1 MKICTLTIHFGV
13 NHGSALQAYALFK
26 YLSQLGHDVKVIDY
40 IPKRYNAWYSI
51 KIKKKNHPLI
61 VKLAYYLVTSPKII
75 SQRRIFE
82 QFLSENVKFTERYYS
97 MEELL
102 GRPPVADVYIAGS
115 DQIWN
120 KEYNGEDEYSYF
132 LPFVKE
138 DKKKIA
144 YAASFGRSEIEKIE
158 QDEISPY
165 LKKFDHISVREDSGL
180 SILKKCGI
188 NEGVTVLDP
197 TLLLTK
203 EDWRKFS
210 LSINNIKDGFLLI
223 YVMDHKYEKLIEY
236 GDQIAKR
243 FNLKIYV
250 ICFKK
255 IKDRRIDVCFTNIS
269 PREFLYLFDKASYV
283 VTNSYHGVL
292 FSINFEKQFIA
303 VAKEKYNTR
312 IDSILRLMK
321 LEDRFVYNDFYIE
334 KAVERIDYANV
345 SIHLHNARIKSAEFL
360 NNALKVPKSN
370 KCI

>member
-13 NHGSALQAYALFK
+13 NHGSALQAYALSE
-26 YLSQLGHDVKVIDY
+26 YLTKCGYDVRLIDY
-40 IPKRYNAWYSI
+40 IPERYNAWYII
-51 KIKKKNHPLI
+51 KNKKYPFILKF
-61 VKLAYYLVTSPKII
+61 VYYLVKSP
-75 SQRRIFE
+75 SRVYQRRIFE
-82 QFLSENVKFTERYYS
+82 KFLANNVKLTERYYNK
-97 MEELL
+97 EQLVY
-102 GRPPVADVYIAGS
+102 RPPVADVYIAGS

-120 KEYNGEDEYSYF
+120 KDYNGEGEYSYF
-132 LPFVKE
+132 FPFVDN

-180 SILKKCGI
+180 NILEKCGI
-188 NEGVTVLDP
+188 NQGVIVLDP

-203 EDWRKFS
+203 EDWRKLS
-210 LSINNIKDGFLLI
+210 LSIKNIKDEFLLI

-236 GDQIAKR
+236 GEQIAKR

-255 IKDRRIDVCFTNIS
+255 IKDKRIDACFTNIS

-283 VTNSYHGVL
+283 VSNSYHGVL

-312 IDSILRLMK
+312 IDSILRLMG
-321 LEDRFVYNDFYIE
+321 LENRFVYDDFNLE
-334 KAVERIDYANV
+334 KAVVIYLLFLQ
-345 SIHLHNARIKSAEFL
+345 HLSGRYCGSYIL
-360 NNALKVPKSN
+360 LM
-370 KCI
+370 